1 MNTLINAVAIQKTGG
16 GNGFSFGRLRPAR
29 SIVSTSRGEA
39 TGPVGFLGM
48 YNANF
53 EHIRQ
58 GGSRRGANM
67 GVLPVWHPDVLKFI
81 FAKVNEGQNANF
93 NISVGLTRKFMEA
106 VKAGDDWEFR
116 FPGPEGPVQE
126 VEWNG
131 EMIKSMPAA
140 ELFDI
145 ITTNA
150 HKLGDPG
157 ALFLDQAN
165 DFNPCPKYYVLETTN
180 PCGEQWLGP
189 YENCCLGSIA
199 MSYFVNEAGSFDWA
213 VFQKYVELATEFLD
227 DVVDANTYVE
237 SVPQLE
243 EAAQGGRR
251 IGMGQMGLHD
261 ALLLQGLRYGRS
273 DGEEFASQVTEFMSY
288 HTMLTSIRRAYARGA
303 FPRIGESIYDPALLK
318 EKGEG
323 ATFEGTMTDGTT
335 PFVGRLWSRPTP
347 IISHETDFGR
357 PECDW
362 DNVFEGIVAHGIRN
376 SCQRTF
382 APTGTIATT
391 AGMEGYGC
399 EPLFALFYIRT
410 VMQEREQIELVYP
423 SQLFLQA
430 LTKAGI
436 TDEDELVQIAE
447 RVKANNGSCQGVEG
461 VPLSIQDIF
470 VVAGDLSGVE
480 HVRMQAVLQAFVDNS
495 ISKTINFPKEAT
507 IADVAEVYLQAYELG
522 CKGVTIY
529 RQGSRKLEVL
539 STGAKTGEVEVID
552 KGHWPLISPL
562 PIPVEAESDGMP
574 SRTYTAR
581 TPFGKM
587 RAVFTELEEFP
598 GRPFDIQLSIG
609 RGGSDVNAFTE
620 AIGRLTSLALR
631 AGVPAEAIADQLI
644 GIGGSTQ
651 EATLRPDKALSLP
664 DGFGKLMVQHANR
677 ESKVVV
683 VEPQKVHDPGLLCPD
698 CNKATVVVAVG
709 CKTCLPEL
717 GGCGWS
723 KC

>member
-1 MNTLINAVAIQKTGG
+1 
-16 GNGFSFGRLRPAR
+16 
-29 SIVSTSRGEA
+29 
-39 TGPVGFLGM
+39 
-48 YNANF
+48 
-53 EHIRQ
+53 
-58 GGSRRGANM
+58 
-67 GVLPVWHPDVLKFI
+67 
-81 FAKVNEGQNANF
+81 
-93 NISVGLTRKFMEA
+93 
-106 VKAGDDWEFR
+106 
-116 FPGPEGPVQE
+116 
-126 VEWNG
+126 
-131 EMIKSMPAA
+131 
-140 ELFDI
+140 
-145 ITTNA
+145 
-150 HKLGDPG
+150 
-157 ALFLDQAN
+157 
-165 DFNPCPKYYVLETTN
+165 
-180 PCGEQWLGP
+180 
-189 YENCCLGSIA
+189 
-199 MSYFVNEAGSFDWA
+199 
-213 VFQKYVELATEFLD
+213 
-227 DVVDANTYVE
+227 
-237 SVPQLE
+237 
-243 EAAQGGRR
+243 
-251 IGMGQMGLHD
+251 
-261 ALLLQGLRYGRS
+261 
-273 DGEEFASQVTEFMSY
+273 
-288 HTMLTSIRRAYARGA
+288 
-303 FPRIGESIYDPALLK
+303 
-318 EKGEG
+318 
-323 ATFEGTMTDGTT
+323 
-335 PFVGRLWSRPTP
+335 
-347 IISHETDFGR
+347 
-357 PECDW
+357 
-362 DNVFEGIVAHGIRN
+362 
-376 SCQRTF
+376 
-382 APTGTIATT
+382 
-391 AGMEGYGC
+391 
-399 EPLFALFYIRT
+399 
-410 VMQEREQIELVYP
+410 
-423 SQLFLQA
+423 
-430 LTKAGI
+430 
-436 TDEDELVQIAE
+436 
-447 RVKANNGSCQGVEG
+447 
-461 VPLSIQDIF
+461 
-470 VVAGDLSGVE
+470 VAGDLSGVE